1 MSLKKIKYI
10 SFLLIFIFLIPLS
23 GCKKSI
29 QQKIVGKWELVTYN
43 GSKPSFVYEFMD
55 GDQLNRYWTYK
66 LPNGDDTTILDTAF
80 YYIEVK
86 NFRKHVRITKA
97 EPFLGTD
104 VNGLWWID
112 NLGSSIMELQRV
124 ETSDLEG
131 GAYLRY
137 EFIKK

>member
-1 MSLKKIKYI
+1 MHFNTIKYI
-10 SFLLIFIFLIPLS
+10 ALLLVLIFFISLT

-29 QQKIVGKWELVTYN
+29 QQKIIGKWEMVSYD
-43 GSKPSFVYEFMD
+43 GSEPSFTYEFMD
-55 GDQLNRYWTYK
+55 GDQLNRYWKYK

-86 NFRKHVRITKA
+86 NFRKNIRITKA
-97 EPFLGTD
+97 EAFLSVD
-104 VNGLWWID
+104 INGLWWID
-112 NLGSSIMELQRV
+112 NLESSLMELQRI
-124 ETSDLEG
+124 ETPDLEG